1 MAWGAVDVWRSVG
14 RNLSLYIVLFGAAI
28 STGLFG
34 ANWRLTQ
41 SAEPLFMY

>member
-1 MAWGAVDVWRSVG
+1 MAVWQSVG
-14 RNLSLYIVLFGAAI
+14 RNLRLYIILIGAVI
-28 STGLFG
+28 GTGLFG

>member
-1 MAWGAVDVWRSVG
+1 MGAVDVWQNFG
-14 RNLSLYIVLFGAAI
+14 RNLRLYTVLIGVAI
-28 STGLFG
+28 RTGLFG